1 MHVYQLQS
9 AAPSKELEDIS
20 LIERNNM
27 PKERTV
33 SQPILF
39 SLIKDCL
46 SDREGLTARELSE
59 ILGENKS
66 DVNSVLYEQS
76 ATFTKDKSLRPRWFL
91 VEDILETAIDEPEHT
106 EFVELSE
113 ELPFAL
119 YPWQSRALKA
129 WQQNDR
135 SGMVEAVTGA
145 GKTRLALA
153 AIHEHLLLNG
163 RVAVIVPTVE
173 LQRQWNSQFT
183 EFFPSV
189 RVGLLGNGNNGSLQ
203 DCDILITIANS
214 ASAKNLRLPKGC
226 IGLLVADECHRLG
239 SEVFK
244 RALKPEFACRLGLSA
259 THERSDGAHT
269 SVLEPYFGP
278 VCFQLDYKTA
288 KAERVIA
295 RVEVILR
302 ACQFDDE
309 EQMQYD
315 EYTEEI
321 ARAKKVLVDKFG
333 VTSEPYQRFMEEL
346 ANMRVNGTRKM
357 SIAVGRYQSAVT
369 KRRMLVSDSDVKLEA
384 LKSLTTHIHN
394 SNGALI
400 FTETISA
407 AEKAADLL
415 NELGIESVAMH
426 SQLKPR
432 ERQAVFE
439 RFKGG
444 DIKAIVAPHLLD
456 EGVDVPEADLGI
468 ILAATRTRRQ
478 MVQRMGRVLRL
489 KSDNR
494 MATFIIVYIAGTTE
508 DPDKGAHEN
517 FLDEILDIAE
527 KISRA

>member
-1 MHVYQLQS
+1 M
-9 AAPSKELEDIS
+9 SKD
-20 LIERNNM
+20 
-27 PKERTV
+27 KEP
-33 SQPILF
+33 SQPKLF

-46 SDREGLTARELSE
+46 NGSEGLTARELSE
-59 ILGENKS
+59 VLNENKS
-66 DVNSVLYEQS
+66 DINSVLYEQS
-76 ATFTKDKSLRPRWFL
+76 NTFTKDKSLRPHWSLR
-91 VEDILETAIDEPEHT
+91 EDATETSNYDSEPIQL
-106 EFVELSE
+106 VELSE
-113 ELPFAL
+113 ELPFSL
-119 YPWQSRALKA
+119 HPWQSQALEA
-129 WQQNDR
+129 WQLNGR

-153 AIHEHLLLNG
+153 AIHEHLLLDG

-173 LQRQWNSQFT
+173 LQRQWQSQFT

-189 RVGLLGNGNNGSLQ
+189 KVGLLGNGNNGSLQ

-226 IGLLVADECHRLG
+226 TGLLVADECHRLG

-244 RALKPEFACRLGLSA
+244 NALKVEFACRLGLSA

-278 VCFQLDYKTA
+278 VCFELDYPAA
-288 KAERVIA
+288 KAEGVIA
-295 RVEVILR
+295 RVDVKCVDCHFE
-302 ACQFDDE
+302 DE

-315 EYTEEI
+315 EFTEEI
-321 ARAKKVLVDKFG
+321 ARAKKVLVEQFG
-333 VTSEPYQRFMEEL
+333 VSGEPYRRFMEEL
-346 ANMRVNGTRKM
+346 ADMRVNGTRKM
-357 SIAVGRYQSAVT
+357 GIAVGRYQSAVT
-369 KRRMLVSDSDVKLEA
+369 KRRMLLSETEVKLEA
-384 LKSLTTHIHN
+384 LNSLVPQIIR

-407 AEKAADLL
+407 AEKAADRL
-415 NELGIESVAMH
+415 NKLGVETVAMH

-439 RFKGG
+439 GFKNG

-494 MATFIIVYIAGTTE
+494 IATFIIVYIAGTTE
-508 DPDKGAHEN
+508 DPDKGAHES
-517 FLDEILDIAE
+517 FFGDILSIAE
-527 KISRA
+527 